1 MALTAVLGSGM
12 AGMGASSR
20 FRQERVPH
28 VVFEASGHPGGHTAS
43 HRDPTGFVFDEGP
56 HISFTKDSRMQ
67 DVFAANVGGD
77 YQVVRAR
84 VNNFWQGYW
93 IKHPAQCNL
102 HGLPTDLVV
111 EIIKAMVEPAA
122 GTAPPANYEE
132 WLVATFGRPFAQTF
146 PMQYGRKYHT
156 TEASNMSV
164 DWLGPRL
171 YRPSIEEVLK
181 GALSPSTP
189 DVHYITEFRY
199 PTTGGFVSFL
209 RPFFDGAEIRL
220 GHRLVGLNPAA
231 RTLTFGNGTTMSYD
245 RVVSSVPLPELVPLI
260 AGVPDDVVAAARRLA
275 CTTCVV
281 VNVGI
286 DRPDISENHWTYFY
300 DDDFSFS
307 RVSFPHMLS
316 PKNAPDGTGSIQ
328 AEVYFSSKYKPLETD
343 AAACVPKAIADLKR
357 CGLIRER
364 DRILYQ
370 GALHVP
376 YANVI
381 FDLERR
387 SALATVHGF
396 LDDIGVHYC
405 GRYGHWGYQWT
416 DEAFVSGEDAAQ
428 RAIDRVVSARS

>member
-67 DVFAANVGGD
+67 DVFAASVGGD